1 MRRMRV
7 PVVGAAAVGV
17 VLAVALPGG
26 AVGAPEADLAYH
38 GVVSMVGG
46 RVDLRL
52 TPRNYGPSAVPDA
65 TVRLRW
71 SVAPVNRQ
79 SLPAGCVRSGARV
92 MLCRVGALAA
102 KAVARPIRLRV
113 RLPGTPSEVRVEIDT
128 AWNGGTVDRHRH
140 NDRERVLV
148 LATGDEY
155 SF

>member
-1 MRRMRV
+1 MRRLRV
-7 PVVGAAAVGV
+7 PVVGAAALGV
-17 VLAVALPGG
+17 VLAAAVPGG

-52 TPRNYGPSAVPDA
+52 TPRNHGPSAVPDA

-92 MLCRVGALAA
+92 MLCVSDKGPG
-102 KAVARPIRLRV
+102 VAFRGRC
-113 RLPGTPSEVRVEIDT
+113 
-128 AWNGGTVDRHRH
+128 
-140 NDRERVLV
+140 
-148 LATGDEY
+148 
-155 SF
+155 